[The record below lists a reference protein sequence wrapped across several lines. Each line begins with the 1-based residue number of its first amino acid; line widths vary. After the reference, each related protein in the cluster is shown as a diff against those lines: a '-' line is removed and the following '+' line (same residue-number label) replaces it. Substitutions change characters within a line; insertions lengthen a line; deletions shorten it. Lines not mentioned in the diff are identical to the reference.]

1 MKKLNGILLIAVVS
15 FVFIALTGCSSQGT
29 QTGTK
34 TTQPSQPTKK
44 VQSVIQDPRAV
55 KYEGAANLAKYEAA
69 AKSNPSNAQDQFN
82 AGISAFVNKKYD
94 QSIQYYQATI
104 KLDPQNGMAYNSI
117 GNIYLYTMKQPQTAL
132 PYYLKTTEITPNY
145 AYGWLNKYNCEM
157 ALGNKAAAKAT
168 LQKGLSVIPST
179 DPLYP
184 TLKKALTSLG

>member
-1 MKKLNGILLIAVVS
+1 
-15 FVFIALTGCSSQGT
+15 LTGCSSQGT

-34 TTQPSQPTKK
+34 TSQPSQSSQPSAQPTKK

-69 AKSNPSNAQDQFN
+69 AKANPNNAQDQFN
-82 AGISAFVNKKYD
+82 AAISSFVNKKLD
-94 QSIQYYQATI
+94 QAIQYYQATI
-104 KLDPQNGMAYNSI
+104 KLDPKNGIAYNSL
-117 GNIYLYTMKQPQTAL
+117 GNIYLYQMKQPSTAL
-132 PYYLKTTEITPNY
+132 PYYLKATELIPNY
-145 AYGWLNKYNCEM
+145 AYGYLNKYNCEM